1 MGSEGIGTTLA
12 CLIFHIGISAFLCPV
27 LHKCIGPWSVN
38 VMGVLG
44 IRSPEAYTQ
53 PSTGLTN
60 QNGHCQTHGCGWS
73 PAEAQRAPW
82 RGCYN
87 DGGKREVCEEVS
99 FGSDVVSLF

>member
-1 MGSEGIGTTLA
+1 MSCVAQMHRALVSQCNGCAYT
-12 CLIFHIGISAFLCPV
+12 PV
-27 LHKCIGPWSVN
+27 Y
-38 VMGVLG
+38 VLG
-44 IRSPEAYTQ
+44 LRSPEAYTQ